1 MDDSSL
7 TWDDGAL
14 VTIDQRG
21 LPHEVR
27 GLRLTTVD
35 QIIDAITTLAIRGA
49 PAIGIAGAF
58 GVVIATRAHT
68 RDDVFDEARRPTDGV
83 PSEAGAA
90 SERSEATDG
99 GSSPVNTRSGGTGG
113 YVVDVVAVQAEADRI
128 AAARPTAV
136 NLAWAVDRVRG
147 RIADGA
153 DAVLAE
159 TLDMLAEDG
168 RGNLAA
174 ATHAADLV
182 QRLCGER
189 PLRLLTHCNTGR
201 LATSAVGTAIGALRV
216 LHERGAVEDVIVDET
231 RPLLQGA
238 RLTAWELAEAGIPHR
253 LTIDSAAAWA
263 MATGQVDAVLVGADR
278 ITANGDVAN
287 KIGTF
292 TLALAARHHGI
303 PFIVVAPE
311 STRDTAMATG
321 AQIVVEQRAAAEV
334 TGFGGVATAPAGTA
348 VFNPAFDVTSADLV
362 TAVVTENGVVYRNSD
377 TFDEQGRALTATAA
391 GVGSMRPYGPGRA
404 APATAAS
411 EARTTVRMQR
421 FPEHGEAI
429 AAFAAEVV
437 GGHIADGT
445 KHLAEHGRAIAA
457 LARQLYA
464 RGWMPG
470 TAGNISVRLE
480 TATTTPGPGTGTG
493 AVDPRLDLLIT
504 ASGLSKGE
512 LGEDDTVL
520 VAIDDGTARP
530 GQRRKPSAETSI
542 HAAVYRTR
550 PAGAVVHVHS
560 PFATA
565 LATTSARTGDAVTP
579 LRISG
584 FELLKGFGLADPS
597 TVVIPVFPNW
607 PEVARIGADI
617 ETYLRE
623 NPTAPPILFITGHGI
638 TTWGDTL
645 AQARDRAECLE
656 ALCEL
661 IARTGRTAATP
672 LEIGPT

>member
-7 TWDDGAL
+7 IWDDGAL

-27 GLRLTTVD
+27 ELRLRTVD
-35 QIIDAITTLAIRGA
+35 EIIDAIATLAIRGA

-68 RDDVFDEARRPTDGV
+68 LGGVVDEA
-83 PSEAGAA
+83 
-90 SERSEATDG
+90 
-99 GSSPVNTRSGGTGG
+99 
-113 YVVDVVAVQAEADRI
+113 AVEAEADRI

-136 NLAWAVDRVRG
+136 NLAWAVRRVRG
-147 RIADGA
+147 RIAAGA

-168 RGNLAA
+168 RVNRAA

-182 QRLCGER
+182 QRLCGDR

-201 LATSAVGTAIGALRV
+201 LATSAFGTAIGTLRV
-216 LHERGAVEDVIVDET
+216 LHERGVVTDVLVDET

-287 KIGTF
+287 KIGTYP
-292 TLALAARHHGI
+292 LALAARHHGI

-321 AQIVVEQRAAAEV
+321 AQILVEQRAAAEV
-334 TGFGGVATAPAGTA
+334 TGLGTASTAPAGTP
-348 VFNPAFDVTSADLV
+348 VFNPAFDVTPAGLV
-362 TAVVTENGVVYRNSD
+362 TAVVTENGVAYRNSD
-377 TFDEQGRALTATAA
+377 EFNEHGRLAQADPAESAEARGSAWQPEQGRA
-391 GVGSMRPYGPGRA
+391 
-404 APATAAS
+404 
-411 EARTTVRMQR
+411 
-421 FPEHGEAI
+421 I
-429 AAFAAEVV
+429 AVV
-437 GGHIADGT
+437 
-445 KHLAEHGRAIAA
+445 
-457 LARQLYA
+457 ARQLYE

-470 TAGNISVRLE
+470 TAGNISVRIGDD
-480 TATTTPGPGTGTG
+480 A
-493 AVDPRLDLLIT
+493 LIT

-512 LGEDDTVL
+512 LSTHDTVL
-520 VAIDDGTARP
+520 VTVADTVAYP
-530 GQRRKPSAETSI
+530 GQSRKPSAETSI
-542 HAAVYRTR
+542 HTAVYRTTG
-550 PAGAVVHVHS
+550 AGAVVHVHS

-565 LATTSARTGDAVTP
+565 LATTAARPAPDPRATTEAGTIVPFAADDQPGETATT

-584 FELLKGFGLADPS
+584 YELLKGFGLADPS
-597 TVVIPVFPNW
+597 SVQVPLFPNW
-607 PEVARIGADI
+607 PDVARIGTDI

-623 NPTAPPILFITGHGI
+623 HPTAPPILFITGHGI
-638 TTWGDTL
+638 TAWGDTL
-645 AQARDRAECLE
+645 SQARDRAECLE

-661 IARTGRTAATP
+661 ITRTGRTDATP

>member
-27 GLRLTTVD
+27 QLRLGTVD
-35 QIIDAITTLAIRGA
+35 EIIEAITTLAIRGA

-68 RDDVFDEARRPTDGV
+68 AAGEIGAMPGAATDGV
-83 PSEAGAA
+83 
-90 SERSEATDG
+90 
-99 GSSPVNTRSGGTGG
+99 
-113 YVVDVVAVQAEADRI
+113 VDVAAVHAEADRI

-136 NLAWAVDRVRG
+136 NLAWAVERVRA

-168 RGNLAA
+168 RVNLAA

-182 QRLCGER
+182 QRLCGAR

-216 LHERGAVEDVIVDET
+216 LHERGAVADVLVDET

-292 TLALAARHHGI
+292 ALALAARHHGI
-303 PFIVVAPE
+303 PFVVVAPE
-311 STRDTAMATG
+311 STRDTGMATG
-321 AQIVVEQRAAAEV
+321 AQIVVEERAAAEV

-348 VFNPAFDVTSADLV
+348 VFNPAFDVTPAELV
-362 TAVVTENGVVYRNSD
+362 TAVVTENGLAYRNSD
-377 TFDEQGRALTATAA
+377 EFDANGRALGNDSPRIGPPVDTDRPPVTDAAQHATPAPDRVTDPTRAGNRTNSASTHDAARTEQGRAIAT
-391 GVGSMRPYGPGRA
+391 
-404 APATAAS
+404 
-411 EARTTVRMQR
+411 
-421 FPEHGEAI
+421 I
-429 AAFAAEVV
+429 
-437 GGHIADGT
+437 
-445 KHLAEHGRAIAA
+445 
-457 LARQLYA
+457 ARQLYA

-470 TAGNISVRLE
+470 TAGNISVRLGDD
-480 TATTTPGPGTGTG
+480 A
-493 AVDPRLDLLIT
+493 LIT

-512 LGEDDTVL
+512 LREDDTVL
-520 VAIDDGTARP
+520 VTVADTTPLP
-530 GQRRKPSAETSI
+530 GQHRKPSAETSI
-542 HAAVYRTR
+542 HTAVYRTR

-565 LATTSARTGDAVTP
+565 LATTAAEPGDAVTP

-584 FELLKGFGLADPS
+584 YELLKGFGLADPS
-597 TVVIPVFPNW
+597 TVAIPVFPNW
-607 PEVARIGADI
+607 PEVPRIGADI

-623 NPTAPPILFITGHGI
+623 NPTAPPILCIAGHGI

-661 IARTGRTAATP
+661 ITRTGRTAATP
-672 LEIGPT
+672 LEIG

>member
-7 TWDDGAL
+7 IWDDGAL

-27 GLRLTTVD
+27 ELRLGTVD
-35 QIIDAITTLAIRGA
+35 EIIDAITTLAIRGA

-58 GVVIATRAHT
+58 GVVIATRAQT
-68 RDDVFDEARRPTDGV
+68 SDR
-83 PSEAGAA
+83 
-90 SERSEATDG
+90 
-99 GSSPVNTRSGGTGG
+99 
-113 YVVDVVAVQAEADRI
+113 VVDVAAVEAEADRI

-136 NLAWAVDRVRG
+136 NLAWAVDRVRA

-168 RGNLAA
+168 RVNLAA

-182 QRLCGER
+182 QRLCGEG
-189 PLRLLTHCNTGR
+189 PLQLLTHCNTGR

-216 LHERGAVEDVIVDET
+216 LHERGAVADVIVDET

-321 AQIVVEQRAAAEV
+321 AQIVVEQRAAEEV
-334 TGFGGVATAPAGTA
+334 TGFGGVASAPAGTA
-348 VFNPAFDVTSADLV
+348 VFNPAFDVTPTDLV
-362 TAVVTENGVVYRNSD
+362 TAVVTENGVVYRNSE
-377 TFDEQGRALTATAA
+377 TFDAQGRAIAPTGTAVAPSLDSRGHTADTA
-391 GVGSMRPYGPGRA
+391 DHRPP
-404 APATAAS
+404 
-411 EARTTVRMQR
+411 
-421 FPEHGEAI
+421 
-429 AAFAAEVV
+429 
-437 GGHIADGT
+437 
-445 KHLAEHGRAIAA
+445 LAEQGRAIAA
-457 LARQLYA
+457 TARQLYD

-470 TAGNISVRLE
+470 TAGNISVRAGDDAL
-480 TATTTPGPGTGTG
+480 
-493 AVDPRLDLLIT
+493 VT

-512 LGEDDTVL
+512 LTERDTVL
-520 VAIDDGTARP
+520 IGVADTVARP
-530 GQRRKPSAETSI
+530 GQNRKPSAETSI
-542 HAAVYRTR
+542 HTAVYRTR
-550 PAGAVVHVHS
+550 AAGAVVHVHS

-565 LATTSARTGDAVTP
+565 LATTAARPGDAVTT
-579 LRISG
+579 LRITG
-584 FELLKGFGLADPS
+584 YELLKGFGLRDPS
-597 TVVIPVFPNW
+597 TVDVPVFPNW
-607 PEVARIGADI
+607 PDVPRIGADI
-617 ETYLRE
+617 ETYLRD

-661 IARTGRTAATP
+661 IARTGRTDATP
-672 LEIGPT
+672 LEIG

>member
-14 VTIDQRG
+14 LTIDQRG
-21 LPHEVR
+21 LPHEAR
-27 GLRLTTVD
+27 QLRLGTVD
-35 QIIDAITTLAIRGA
+35 EIIDAITTLAIRGA

-68 RDDVFDEARRPTDGV
+68 AGGVVDEA
-83 PSEAGAA
+83 
-90 SERSEATDG
+90 
-99 GSSPVNTRSGGTGG
+99 
-113 YVVDVVAVQAEADRI
+113 AVQAEADRI

-136 NLAWAVDRVRG
+136 NLAWAVERVRG

-159 TLDMLAEDG
+159 TLDLLAEDG
-168 RGNLAA
+168 RVNLAA

-182 QRLCGER
+182 QRLCGDG

-216 LHERGAVEDVIVDET
+216 LHERDAVADVIVDET

-348 VFNPAFDVTSADLV
+348 VFNPAFDVTPADLV
-362 TAVVTENGVVYRNSD
+362 TAVVTENGVVYGISQPHA
-377 TFDEQGRALTATAA
+377 TQGA
-391 GVGSMRPYGPGRA
+391 
-404 APATAAS
+404 
-411 EARTTVRMQR
+411 
-421 FPEHGEAI
+421 AI
-429 AAFAAEVV
+429 AA
-437 GGHIADGT
+437 T
-445 KHLAEHGRAIAA
+445 
-457 LARQLYA
+457 ARQLYE

-470 TAGNISVRLE
+470 TAGNISVR
-480 TATTTPGPGTGTG
+480 
-493 AVDPRLDLLIT
+493 VDEDALIT

-512 LGEDDTVL
+512 LTERDMVL
-520 VAIDDGTARP
+520 VAVADTTPRP
-530 GQRRKPSAETSI
+530 GQSRKPSAETSI
-542 HAAVYRTR
+542 HTAVYRTR
-550 PAGAVVHVHS
+550 AAGAVVHVHS

-565 LATTSARTGDAVTP
+565 LATTAARPGDAVST
-579 LRISG
+579 LSITG
-584 FELLKGFGLADPS
+584 YELLKGFGLADPAA
-597 TVVIPVFPNW
+597 VAVPVFPNW

-617 ETYLRE
+617 ETYLRD
-623 NPTAPPILFITGHGI
+623 NPGAPPILFITGHGI

-661 IARTGRTAATP
+661 ITRTGRTDATP
-672 LEIGPT
+672 LEIG

>member
-7 TWDDGAL
+7 IWDDGAL

-27 GLRLTTVD
+27 ELRLGTVD
-35 QIIDAITTLAIRGA
+35 EIIDAITTLAIRGA

-58 GVVIATRAHT
+58 GVVIATRAQT
-68 RDDVFDEARRPTDGV
+68 SDR
-83 PSEAGAA
+83 
-90 SERSEATDG
+90 
-99 GSSPVNTRSGGTGG
+99 
-113 YVVDVVAVQAEADRI
+113 VVDVAAVEAEADRI

-136 NLAWAVDRVRG
+136 NLAWAVDRVRA

-168 RGNLAA
+168 RVNLAA

-182 QRLCGER
+182 QRLCGEG
-189 PLRLLTHCNTGR
+189 PLQLLTHCNTGR

-216 LHERGAVEDVIVDET
+216 LHERGAVADVIVDET

-321 AQIVVEQRAAAEV
+321 AQIVVEQRAAEEV
-334 TGFGGVATAPAGTA
+334 TGFGGVASAPAGTA
-348 VFNPAFDVTSADLV
+348 VFNPAFDVTPTDLV

-377 TFDEQGRALTATAA
+377 TFDAQGRAIAPTGAT
-391 GVGSMRPYGPGRA
+391 V
-404 APATAAS
+404 ATPLDS
-411 EARTTVRMQR
+411 
-421 FPEHGEAI
+421 HGDI
-429 AAFAAEVV
+429 DD
-437 GGHIADGT
+437 HRQP
-445 KHLAEHGRAIAA
+445 LAEQGRAIAA
-457 LARQLYA
+457 TARQLYD

-470 TAGNISVRLE
+470 TAGNISVRAGDDAL
-480 TATTTPGPGTGTG
+480 
-493 AVDPRLDLLIT
+493 VT

-512 LGEDDTVL
+512 LTERDTVL
-520 VAIDDGTARP
+520 VGVADTVARP
-530 GQRRKPSAETSI
+530 GQNRKPSAETSI
-542 HAAVYRTR
+542 HTAVYRTR
-550 PAGAVVHVHS
+550 AAGAVVHVHS

-565 LATTSARTGDAVTP
+565 LATTAARPGDTVTT
-579 LRISG
+579 LRITG
-584 FELLKGFGLADPS
+584 YELLKGFGLRDPS
-597 TVVIPVFPNW
+597 TVDVPVFPNW
-607 PEVARIGADI
+607 PDVPRIGADI
-617 ETYLRE
+617 ETYLRD

-661 IARTGRTAATP
+661 IARTGRTDATP
-672 LEIGPT
+672 LEIG

>member
-7 TWDDGAL
+7 IWDDGAL

-27 GLRLTTVD
+27 QLRLRTVD
-35 QIIDAITTLAIRGA
+35 EIIDAIATLAIRGA

-68 RDDVFDEARRPTDGV
+68 RLGE
-83 PSEAGAA
+83 
-90 SERSEATDG
+90 
-99 GSSPVNTRSGGTGG
+99 SGDTGT
-113 YVVDVVAVQAEADRI
+113 VDVTAVHGEADRI

-136 NLAWAVDRVRG
+136 NLAWAVERVRG
-147 RIADGA
+147 RIAEGA
-153 DAVLAE
+153 GAVLAE

-168 RGNLAA
+168 RVNLAA

-189 PLRLLTHCNTGR
+189 ALRLLTHCNTGR

-216 LHERGAVEDVIVDET
+216 LHQRGVVEDVLVDET

-292 TLALAARHHGI
+292 ALALAAHHHGI

-334 TGFGGVATAPAGTA
+334 TGFGGVDTAPAGTA
-348 VFNPAFDVTSADLV
+348 VFNPAFDVTPADLV
-362 TAVVTENGVVYRNSD
+362 TAVVTENGVVYRNS
-377 TFDEQGRALTATAA
+377 L
-391 GVGSMRPYGPGRA
+391 
-404 APATAAS
+404 PATGGTENSACHGVQDHVATPGLEHAAHTDG
-411 EARTTVRMQR
+411 AQ
-421 FPEHGEAI
+421 
-429 AAFAAEVV
+429 AFAEQ
-437 GGHIADGT
+437 
-445 KHLAEHGRAIAA
+445 GRAIAA
-457 LARQLYA
+457 IARQLYE

-470 TAGNISVRLE
+470 TAGNISVRI
-480 TATTTPGPGTGTG
+480 APTTTEPGHDATSSLADLDGPGTW
-493 AVDPRLDLLIT
+493 PELLIT

-512 LGEDDTVL
+512 LNASDTVL
-520 VAIDDGTARP
+520 VAVADTSPRP
-530 GQRRKPSAETSI
+530 GQHRKPSAETAI
-542 HAAVYRTR
+542 HTAVYRTR

-565 LATTSARTGDAVTP
+565 LATTSARPGDTVTP
-579 LRISG
+579 VRISG

-597 TVVIPVFPNW
+597 TAAIPVFANW
-607 PEVARIGADI
+607 PQVARIGADI
-617 ETYLRE
+617 ENYLRE
-623 NPTAPPILFITGHGI
+623 TPTAPPILFITGHGI

-661 IARTGRTAATP
+661 IARTGRTDATP

>member
-7 TWDDGAL
+7 IWDDGAL

-27 GLRLTTVD
+27 ELRLRTVD
-35 QIIDAITTLAIRGA
+35 EVIEAITTLAIRGA

-58 GVVIATRAHT
+58 GVVIATMAHT
-68 RDDVFDEARRPTDGV
+68 HDGV
-83 PSEAGAA
+83 LD
-90 SERSEATDG
+90 DG
-99 GSSPVNTRSGGTGG
+99 GGSGHR
-113 YVVDVVAVQAEADRI
+113 VVDVAAVQAEADRI

-147 RIADGA
+147 RVADGA

-159 TLDMLAEDG
+159 TFDLLAEDG
-168 RGNLAA
+168 RVNLSA

-182 QRLCGER
+182 QRLCGKR

-216 LHERGAVEDVIVDET
+216 LHERGVVEDVIVDET

-334 TGFGGVATAPAGTA
+334 TGFGGVDTAPAGTA
-348 VFNPAFDVTSADLV
+348 VFNPAFDVTPTDLV
-362 TAVVTENGVVYRNSD
+362 TAVVTENGVVYRNSE
-377 TFDEQGRALTATAA
+377 TYDEHGRANTAT
-391 GVGSMRPYGPGRA
+391 VENTDRP
-404 APATAAS
+404 
-411 EARTTVRMQR
+411 
-421 FPEHGEAI
+421 
-429 AAFAAEVV
+429 
-437 GGHIADGT
+437 
-445 KHLAEHGRAIAA
+445 LAERGRAIAA
-457 LARQLYA
+457 TARQLYE

-470 TAGNISVRLE
+470 TAGNISVRIE
-480 TATTTPGPGTGTG
+480 PAD
-493 AVDPRLDLLIT
+493 ALIT

-512 LGEDDTVL
+512 LGEGDTVL
-520 VAIDDGTARP
+520 VAIADTTARP
-530 GQRRKPSAETSI
+530 GQNRKPSAETSI
-542 HAAVYRTR
+542 HTAVYRTR

-565 LATTSARTGDAVTP
+565 LATTSARPGGAVTP

-584 FELLKGFGLADPS
+584 FELLKGFGLADPT

-617 ETYLRE
+617 DTYLRE
-623 NPTAPPILFITGHGI
+623 NPDAPPILFITGHGI

-661 IARTGRTAATP
+661 IARTGRTDATP

>member
-7 TWDDGAL
+7 IWDDGAL

-27 GLRLTTVD
+27 ELRLRTVD
-35 QIIDAITTLAIRGA
+35 QIIDAIVTLAIRGA

-68 RDDVFDEARRPTDGV
+68 VNGQVDEA
-83 PSEAGAA
+83 
-90 SERSEATDG
+90 
-99 GSSPVNTRSGGTGG
+99 
-113 YVVDVVAVQAEADRI
+113 AVLADADRI

-136 NLAWAVDRVRG
+136 NLAWAVERVRG
-147 RIADGA
+147 RIGDGA

-168 RGNLAA
+168 RVNRAA

-182 QRLCGER
+182 QRLCGDR

-201 LATSAVGTAIGALRV
+201 LATSAFGTAIGALRV
-216 LHERGAVEDVIVDET
+216 LHERGVVADVLVDET

-303 PFIVVAPE
+303 PFLVVAPE
-311 STRDTAMATG
+311 STRDLTMATG
-321 AQIVVEQRAAAEV
+321 AEIVVEQRAATEV
-334 TGFGGVATAPAGTA
+334 TGFGTVSTAPADTA
-348 VFNPAFDVTSADLV
+348 VFNPAFDVAPADLV
-362 TAVVTENGVVYRNSD
+362 TAVVTENGIAYRNSD
-377 TFDEQGRALTATAA
+377 QFDANGRAIPTAVTDNTRPDHTSSTTPANSTPPGAAQPRPDLVGTPASSALPVDPSWAAIRTDSAPPTEHTATADDA
-391 GVGSMRPYGPGRA
+391 SSDVTTAADGGALVQNPAAAVGQVA
-404 APATAAS
+404 APRRV
-411 EARTTVRMQR
+411 EQ
-421 FPEHGEAI
+421 GQAI
-429 AAFAAEVV
+429 AAV
-437 GGHIADGT
+437 
-445 KHLAEHGRAIAA
+445 
-457 LARQLYA
+457 ARQLYE

-470 TAGNISVRLE
+470 TAGNISVRIGDD
-480 TATTTPGPGTGTG
+480 A
-493 AVDPRLDLLIT
+493 LIT

-520 VAIDDGTARP
+520 VAIADTTARP
-530 GQRRKPSAETSI
+530 GQHRKPSAETSI
-542 HAAVYRTR
+542 HTAVYRTR
-550 PAGAVVHVHS
+550 EAGAVVHVHS

-565 LATTSARTGDAVTP
+565 LATTVAQPGDTPTP
-579 LRISG
+579 LRITG
-584 FELLKGFGLADPS
+584 YELLKGFGLADPAEV
-597 TVVIPVFPNW
+597 TIPVFPNW
-607 PEVARIGADI
+607 PDVPRIGADI

-645 AQARDRAECLE
+645 AQSRDRAECLE

-661 IARTGRTAATP
+661 IARTGRTDATP
-672 LEIGPT
+672 LEIG

>member
-7 TWDDGAL
+7 IWDDGAL

-27 GLRLTTVD
+27 ELRLGTVD
-35 QIIDAITTLAIRGA
+35 EIIDAITTLAIRGA

-58 GVVIATRAHT
+58 GVVIATRAQT
-68 RDDVFDEARRPTDGV
+68 SDR
-83 PSEAGAA
+83 
-90 SERSEATDG
+90 
-99 GSSPVNTRSGGTGG
+99 
-113 YVVDVVAVQAEADRI
+113 VVDVAAVEAEADRI

-136 NLAWAVDRVRG
+136 NLAWAVDRVRA

-168 RGNLAA
+168 RVNLAA

-182 QRLCGER
+182 QRLCGEG
-189 PLRLLTHCNTGR
+189 PLQLLTHCNTGR

-216 LHERGAVEDVIVDET
+216 LHERGAVADVIVDET

-321 AQIVVEQRAAAEV
+321 AQIVVEQRAADEV
-334 TGFGGVATAPAGTA
+334 TGFGGVASAPAGTA
-348 VFNPAFDVTSADLV
+348 VFNPAFDVTPTDLV

-377 TFDEQGRALTATAA
+377 TFDAQGRAIAPTGAT
-391 GVGSMRPYGPGRA
+391 V
-404 APATAAS
+404 ATPLDS
-411 EARTTVRMQR
+411 
-421 FPEHGEAI
+421 HGDI
-429 AAFAAEVV
+429 DD
-437 GGHIADGT
+437 HRQP
-445 KHLAEHGRAIAA
+445 LAEQGRAIAA
-457 LARQLYA
+457 TARQLYD

-470 TAGNISVRLE
+470 TAGNISVRAGDDAL
-480 TATTTPGPGTGTG
+480 
-493 AVDPRLDLLIT
+493 VT

-512 LGEDDTVL
+512 LTERDTVL
-520 VAIDDGTARP
+520 VGVADTVARP
-530 GQRRKPSAETSI
+530 GQNRKPSAETSI
-542 HAAVYRTR
+542 HTAVYRTR
-550 PAGAVVHVHS
+550 AAGAVVHVHS

-565 LATTSARTGDAVTP
+565 LATTAARPGDAVTT
-579 LRISG
+579 LRITG
-584 FELLKGFGLADPS
+584 YELLKGFGLRDAS
-597 TVVIPVFPNW
+597 TVDVPVFPNW
-607 PEVARIGADI
+607 PDVPRIGADI
-617 ETYLRE
+617 ETYLRD

-661 IARTGRTAATP
+661 IARTGRTDATP
-672 LEIGPT
+672 LEIG

>member
-7 TWDDGAL
+7 IWDDGAL

-27 GLRLTTVD
+27 ELRLRTVD
-35 QIIDAITTLAIRGA
+35 EIIEAITTLAIRGA

-68 RDDVFDEARRPTDGV
+68 HDSSVDAPDQSIGD
-83 PSEAGAA
+83 AGPRAV
-90 SERSEATDG
+90 G
-99 GSSPVNTRSGGTGG
+99 
-113 YVVDVVAVQAEADRI
+113 VVDVAAAQAEADRI

-136 NLAWAVDRVRG
+136 NLAWAVDRVRA
-147 RIADGA
+147 RIAEGA

-168 RGNLAA
+168 RVNLAA

-216 LHERGAVEDVIVDET
+216 LHERGAVADVIVDET

-292 TLALAARHHGI
+292 SLALAARHHGI

-334 TGFGGVATAPAGTA
+334 TGFGGVATAPADTA
-348 VFNPAFDVTSADLV
+348 VFNPAFDVTPADLV
-362 TAVVTENGVVYRNSD
+362 TAVVTENGVVYRNSNSLD
-377 TFDEQGRALTATAA
+377 AQ
-391 GVGSMRPYGPGRA
+391 
-404 APATAAS
+404 
-411 EARTTVRMQR
+411 
-421 FPEHGEAI
+421 
-429 AAFAAEVV
+429 
-437 GGHIADGT
+437 
-445 KHLAEHGRAIAA
+445 GRAIATIA
-457 LARQLYA
+457 HQLYG

-470 TAGNISVRLE
+470 TAGNISVRVEAPSLPV
-480 TATTTPGPGTGTG
+480 AAG
-493 AVDPRLDLLIT
+493 AGAWPALLIT

-512 LGEDDTVL
+512 LSADDTVL
-520 VAIDDGTARP
+520 VGIADTTAHA

-542 HAAVYRTR
+542 HTAVYRTR

-565 LATTSARTGDAVTP
+565 LATTAARPGDAVTP

-617 ETYLRE
+617 DTYLRE
-623 NPTAPPILFITGHGI
+623 NPDAPPILFITGHGI

-661 IARTGRTAATP
+661 IARTGRTDATP

>member
-7 TWDDGAL
+7 IWDDGAL

-27 GLRLTTVD
+27 ELRLRTVD
-35 QIIDAITTLAIRGA
+35 EIIEAIVTLAIRGA

-58 GVVIATRAHT
+58 GVVIATRVHT
-68 RDDVFDEARRPTDGV
+68 VDGV
-83 PSEAGAA
+83 VDTPAAG
-90 SERSEATDG
+90 
-99 GSSPVNTRSGGTGG
+99 
-113 YVVDVVAVQAEADRI
+113 AEADRI

-136 NLAWAVDRVRG
+136 NLAWAVRRARE

-168 RGNLAA
+168 RVNRAA

-182 QRLCGER
+182 QRLCGDR

-201 LATSAVGTAIGALRV
+201 LATSAFGTAIGTLRV
-216 LHERGAVEDVIVDET
+216 LHERGVVADVIVDET
-231 RPLLQGA
+231 RPLLQGS

-253 LTIDSAAAWA
+253 LAIDSAAAWA

-321 AQIVVEQRAAAEV
+321 AEIVVEQRGTTEV
-334 TGFGGVATAPAGTA
+334 TGFGDVSTAPVGTA
-348 VFNPAFDVTSADLV
+348 VFNPAFDVTPTNLV
-362 TAVVTENGVVYRNSD
+362 TAVVTEVGVVYHNSAAD
-377 TFDEQGRALTATAA
+377 PSTAA
-391 GVGSMRPYGPGRA
+391 DHETS
-404 APATAAS
+404 
-411 EARTTVRMQR
+411 ARK
-421 FPEHGEAI
+421 
-429 AAFAAEVV
+429 AER
-437 GGHIADGT
+437 
-445 KHLAEHGRAIAA
+445 GRAIAGV
-457 LARQLYA
+457 ARRLYE

-470 TAGNISVRLE
+470 TAGNISVRIGDD
-480 TATTTPGPGTGTG
+480 A
-493 AVDPRLDLLIT
+493 LIT

-512 LGEDDTVL
+512 LSEDDTVL
-520 VAIDDGTARP
+520 VTVADTTAHP
-530 GQRRKPSAETSI
+530 GQSRKPSAETSI
-542 HAAVYRTR
+542 HTAVYRTTG
-550 PAGAVVHVHS
+550 AGAVVHVHS

-565 LATTSARTGDAVTP
+565 LATTAAQPALAPHAARPDNSVTP

-584 FELLKGFGLADPS
+584 YELLKGFGLADPAS
-597 TVVIPVFPNW
+597 VQVPIFPNW
-607 PEVARIGADI
+607 PDVARIGADI

-623 NPTAPPILFITGHGI
+623 NPAAPPILFITGHGI

-645 AQARDRAECLE
+645 SQARDRAECLE

-661 IARTGRTAATP
+661 ITRTGRTDATP
-672 LEIGPT
+672 PEIGST

>member
-14 VTIDQRG
+14 LTIDQRG
-21 LPHEVR
+21 LPHEAR
-27 GLRLTTVD
+27 ELRLETVD
-35 QIIDAITTLAIRGA
+35 QVIDAITTLAIRGA

-68 RDDVFDEARRPTDGV
+68 RAPG
-83 PSEAGAA
+83 
-90 SERSEATDG
+90 
-99 GSSPVNTRSGGTGG
+99 SGGL
-113 YVVDVVAVQAEADRI
+113 VDVAAAQADADRI

-136 NLAWAVDRVRG
+136 NLAWAVERVRT
-147 RIADGA
+147 RIAEGA

-159 TLDMLAEDG
+159 TLDLLAEDG

-182 QRLCGER
+182 QRLCGDR

-216 LHERGAVEDVIVDET
+216 LHDRGAVADVLVDET

-292 TLALAARHHGI
+292 ALALAARHHGL

-311 STRDTAMATG
+311 STRDTSMPTG
-321 AQIVVEQRAAAEV
+321 DRIVVEQRAAGEV
-334 TGFGGVATAPAGTA
+334 TGFGGVETAPAGTA
-348 VFNPAFDVTSADLV
+348 VFNPAFDVTPTDLV
-362 TAVVTENGVVYRNSD
+362 TAVVTENGVVYRNAD
-377 TFDEQGRALTATAA
+377 RFDPSGRAIVATAR
-391 GVGSMRPYGPGRA
+391 GG
-404 APATAAS
+404 
-411 EARTTVRMQR
+411 
-421 FPEHGEAI
+421 AI
-429 AAFAAEVV
+429 AA
-437 GGHIADGT
+437 I
-445 KHLAEHGRAIAA
+445 
-457 LARQLYA
+457 ARQLYE

-470 TAGNISVRLE
+470 TAGNISVRVGDD
-480 TATTTPGPGTGTG
+480 A
-493 AVDPRLDLLIT
+493 LIT

-512 LGEDDTVL
+512 LGERDTVL
-520 VAIDDGTARP
+520 VRVADTVAHP
-530 GQRRKPSAETSI
+530 GQDRKPSAETSI
-542 HAAVYRTR
+542 HTAVYRTTDAR
-550 PAGAVVHVHS
+550 AVVHVHS

-565 LATTSARTGDAVTP
+565 FATTAVPSAEVVRTVPVG
-579 LRISG
+579 G
-584 FELLKGFGLADPS
+584 FELLKGFGVADPS
-597 TVVIPVFPNW
+597 SIDIPVFPNW
-607 PEVARIGADI
+607 PEVPRIGDDI
-617 ETYLRE
+617 ETFLRE
-623 NPTAPPILFITGHGI
+623 NPTAPPILCISGHGI

-645 AQARDRAECLE
+645 SQARDRAECLE

-661 IARTGRTAATP
+661 IARTGRTTAASP
-672 LEIGPT
+672 PEIG